1 MRLHPSTVRILLAA
15 AAATV
20 VAPAVTHAQAPAALS
35 VGKTTAGQVSNRA
48 ATVYRFTAPSAGV
61 LSVAVHADADV
72 TLKVTDED
80 GQALPDGS
88 SDRDLYGSGGN
99 EQVMVALPER
109 GEYRVEVELLDGN
122 NTKFEIGAGWIA
134 MPAFARASDADR
146 RPTQGAALDVGR
158 SHEDSL
164 NGDEGDYW
172 DWLAITARTSGTLTV
187 ILRSV
192 NDDSP
197 DLALELYTADDLTEH
212 AARSDN
218 DLQGNTTNESATIDV
233 KAGQKIFVKV
243 MGATGNPSGRYRLA
257 SSIIE

>member
-172 DWLAITARTSGTLTV
+172 DWFAITARTSGTLTV

>member
-1 MRLHPSTVRILLAA
+1 MRPHTFTVRVLLFGAA
-15 AAATV
+15 AI
-20 VAPAVTHAQAPAALS
+20 VAVPAVTEAQAPTALP
-35 VGKTTAGQVSNRA
+35 VGKTTAGQANNRTP
-48 ATVYRFTAPSAGV
+48 TVYRFTAPSAGV
-61 LSVAVHADADV
+61 LSVAVHAEADV
-72 TLKVTDED
+72 TLTVTDED

-109 GEYRVEVELLDGN
+109 GEYRVQVALLDGN
-122 NTKFEIGAGWIA
+122 STKFDLGAGWIA
-134 MPAFARASDADR
+134 MPAFARASDPDR

-158 SHEDSL
+158 SHEDGL
-164 NGDEGDYW
+164 NGDEGDNW
-172 DWLAITARTSGTLTV
+172 DWFAITAKTSGTLTV

-192 NDDSP
+192 NDSSP

-243 MGATGNPSGRYRLA
+243 VGATGNPSGRYRLA

>member
-1 MRLHPSTVRILLAA
+1 MRPHTLTVRVLLFAA
-15 AAATV
+15 AAIVA
-20 VAPAVTHAQAPAALS
+20 APAVSRAQAPAALP

-88 SDRDLYGSGGN
+88 SDRDLFGSGGN
-99 EQVMVALPER
+99 EQVMVSLPER
-109 GEYRVEVELLDGN
+109 GEYRVEIELLDGTS
-122 NTKFEIGAGWIA
+122 TKFEIGAGWIA
-134 MPAFARASDADR
+134 MAAFARASDPDR
-146 RPTQGAALDVGR
+146 RPSQGTALEIGR
-158 SHEDSL
+158 SHEDAL
-164 NGDEGDYW
+164 NGDEGDNW
-172 DWLAITARTSGTLTV
+172 DWFAITAKTSGTLTV

-243 MGATGNPSGRYRLA
+243 LGATGNPSGRYRLA
-257 SSIIE
+257 SSLIE

>member
-1 MRLHPSTVRILLAA
+1 MRLHSFAVRVLLSAA
-15 AAATV
+15 AAI
-20 VAPAVTHAQAPAALS
+20 VAVPAVTQAQAPAALP
-35 VGKTTAGQVSNRA
+35 VGKTTAGQVTDRA

-61 LSVAVHADADV
+61 LSVAVHAEADV

-88 SDRDLYGSGGN
+88 SDRDLFGAGGN

-109 GEYRVEVELLDGN
+109 GEYRVEVELLGGSN
-122 NTKFEIGAGWIA
+122 SKFEIGAGWIA
-134 MPAFARASDADR
+134 MPAFARASDPDR
-146 RPTQGAALDVGR
+146 RPSQGAALDVGR

-164 NGDEGDYW
+164 NGDEGDTW
-172 DWLAITARTSGTLTV
+172 DWFVITAKASGTLTV

-197 DLALELYTADDLTEH
+197 DLALELYTDDDLTDH
-212 AARSDN
+212 AARSDS

-243 MGATGNPSGRYRLA
+243 LGATGNPSGRYRLA
-257 SSIIE
+257 SSLIE